1 MPFDS
6 AFIIALALK
15 MLATAAVVV
24 TASLIAERA
33 GALIG
38 AMVATLPIASGPAY
52 ILLALDHSAQFIADS
67 TVTSLAVH
75 AATGAFGTAYVFAAQ
90 RGAFAA
96 VIAAVGTWLVC
107 ALMIRAADWSLA
119 AAVVLCAATYA
130 ICVPLVCRHL
140 HVRMPRV
147 SRRWFDVP
155 LRAAMVAALVG
166 AVVTAGANVGPAL
179 TGILAVFP
187 IVMLSLMLILHPR
200 IGGPATAAIIANA
213 MLGLVGFALS
223 ILALHLAVVPLGAP
237 FALALALLVSVTFN
251 IGVILL
257 RRAGPIRATFSRR

>member
-75 AATGAFGTAYVFAAQ
+75 AATGAFGTAYVLAAQ

-96 VIAAVGTWLVC
+96 AIAAAVGIWLVC

-119 AAVVLCAATYA
+119 AAMVFVPRPTPSACRWCAG
-130 ICVPLVCRHL
+130 ISKSGCRGC
-140 HVRMPRV
+140 RGAGSMSPCGPRWW
-147 SRRWFDVP
+147 RRWSVP
-155 LRAAMVAALVG
+155 
-166 AVVTAGANVGPAL
+166 
-179 TGILAVFP
+179 
-187 IVMLSLMLILHPR
+187 S
-200 IGGPATAAIIANA
+200 
-213 MLGLVGFALS
+213 
-223 ILALHLAVVPLGAP
+223 
-237 FALALALLVSVTFN
+237 
-251 IGVILL
+251 
-257 RRAGPIRATFSRR
+257 